1 MLPVFQRY
9 GRATLYLMVTDVLAF
24 FAAFGVAMRL
34 RFRPFINVIEIRTGE
49 LIPEASLV
57 ALLSILAVPV
67 TFNILKLYQRRT
79 WLSRPAHGLQLAKGI
94 ATLLFGYL
102 VLQYATKSPFIV
114 ESRLVILVWGIL
126 TLAVLS
132 VNRLLL
138 FPWLMNWAAR
148 SEMHRRIALIGANDF
163 SREFAQQIRRNSGRY
178 MMHVVGFVDDA
189 IPPGTPVIDGAPCL
203 GPMSKL
209 DEMVDLYNLE
219 GAVITAGDM
228 NYGELMDCVE
238 WCVRIFGWVD
248 VHADRTACLQQ
259 NLDPDTYFE
268 IPFIRMRSM
277 HKSPALL
284 FQKRIMDLAGAGL
297 GVLLLAPVFL
307 LAALLVRLTSKGPV
321 LYTTERM
328 GMGGRPFRFY
338 KFRTMIVG
346 ADRDAARTA
355 QVAEAYRASDAPSPS
370 KLVNRALLTP
380 VGGLL
385 RKWAI
390 DELPQLFNVLKGE
403 MSLVGPRPLP
413 KGEFD
418 LQDEWQ
424 KKRFE
429 VKPGC
434 TGLWKIY
441 ASWNKNMPFSQS
453 VLYDIYYA
461 RNANPLLDIAII
473 LKTILVIL
481 AGKADG

>member
-1 MLPVFQRY
+1 MLPIFRKY

-34 RFRPFINVIEIRTGE
+34 RFRPYINVIEIRTGE
-49 LIPEASLV
+49 MIPEATLV
-57 ALLSILAVPV
+57 AILSILAVPV
-67 TFNILKLYQRRT
+67 AFNILRLYQRRT
-79 WLSRPAHGLQLAKGI
+79 WLSRSVHGLQIAKGV
-94 ATLLFGYL
+94 ASLLFGYL

-114 ESRLVILVWGIL
+114 ESRLVILSWSIL
-126 TLAVLS
+126 TLAALS
-132 VNRLLL
+132 VNRLLV
-138 FPWLMNWAAR
+138 FPWLMHWAAR

-178 MMHVVGFVDDA
+178 MMHVVGFVDDT
-189 IPPGTPVIDGAPCL
+189 IPAGTPVIEGAPCL
-203 GPMSKL
+203 GPMAKL
-209 DEMVDLYNLE
+209 DEMVDLYNIE

-238 WCVRIFGWVD
+238 WCVKTFGWVD

-277 HKSPALL
+277 QKSPALQ
-284 FQKRIMDLAGAGL
+284 FQKRAMDLVGAGL
-297 GVLLLAPVFL
+297 GLLVLSPVFL
-307 LAALLVRLTSKGPV
+307 LAALLVRLTSRGPI
-321 LYTTERM
+321 LYTTDRI

-338 KFRTMIVG
+338 KFRTMVVG
-346 ADRDAARTA
+346 ADRDAARA
-355 QVAEAYRASDAPSPS
+355 SEVAETYREADKPRPS

-390 DELPQLFNVLKGE
+390 DELPQLFNVLRGD

-413 KGEFD
+413 KGEYD

-424 KKRFE
+424 KKRFD

-441 ASWNKNMPFSQS
+441 ASWHKNMPYSQS

-473 LKTILVIL
+473 LKTTLVIL

>member
-1 MLPVFQRY
+1 MLPIFQKY
-9 GRATLYLMVTDVLAF
+9 GRATLYLMATDVLAF
-24 FAAFGVAMRL
+24 FAAFGVAMRI
-34 RFRPFINVIEIRTGE
+34 RFRPYINVIEIRTGE

-67 TFNILKLYQRRT
+67 AFNILRLYQRRT
-79 WLSRPAHGLQLAKGI
+79 WLSRPVHGLQIVKGV
-94 ATLLFGYL
+94 AALLFGYL
-102 VLQYATKSPFIV
+102 ILQYLTKSPFIV
-114 ESRLVILVWGIL
+114 ESRFVILAWGIL
-126 TLAVLS
+126 TLVALS
-132 VNRLLL
+132 VNRLFV
-138 FPWLMNWAAR
+138 FPWLMHWAAH

-163 SREFAQQIRRNSGRY
+163 SKAFALQVRKNPDRY

-189 IPPGTPVIDGAPCL
+189 IPPATPVIEGAPCL

-209 DEMVDLYNLE
+209 DEMVDLYNIE

-228 NYGELMDCVE
+228 NYGELMDCIE

-284 FQKRIMDLAGAGL
+284 FQKRLMDLVGAGL
-297 GVLLLAPVFL
+297 GVLLLSPVFL
-307 LAALLVRLTSKGPV
+307 LAALLVRLTSKGPI

-328 GMGGRPFRFY
+328 GMGGRPFHFY

-346 ADRDAARTA
+346 ADRDAVTA
-355 QVAEAYRASDAPSPS
+355 KEVETIYRNADLPIGR
-370 KLVNRALLTP
+370 KIVNRSLLTP
-380 VGGLL
+380 VGGFL

-390 DELPQLFNVLKGE
+390 DELPQLFNVLKGQ

-424 KKRFE
+424 KKRFD

-441 ASWNKNMPFSQS
+441 ASWHKNMPFSQS

-473 LKTILVIL
+473 AKTIVVIL